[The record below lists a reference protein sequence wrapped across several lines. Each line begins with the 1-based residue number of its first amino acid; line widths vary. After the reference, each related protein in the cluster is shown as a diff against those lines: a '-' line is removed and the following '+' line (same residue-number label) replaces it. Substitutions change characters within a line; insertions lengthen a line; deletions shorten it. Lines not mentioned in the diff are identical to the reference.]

1 MEEDFETDNTTED
14 KTSPELNLAM
24 NLPNEWTEFERSGDE
39 FEIIIRYAGDIET
52 LAAELGVELVT
63 LTGGY
68 AVGYATRRQIRELAL
83 SPTVIYLTVGEYYRL
98 Y

>member
-1 MEEDFETDNTTED
+1 MEEDFETDNTSED
-14 KTSPELNLAM
+14 KTSPELNLAI
-24 NLPNEWTEFERSGDE
+24 NLPDEWTELERSGDE

-52 LAAELGVELVT
+52 LAETLGVELVT

-68 AVGYATRRQIRELAL
+68 AVGYANRRQIRELAL